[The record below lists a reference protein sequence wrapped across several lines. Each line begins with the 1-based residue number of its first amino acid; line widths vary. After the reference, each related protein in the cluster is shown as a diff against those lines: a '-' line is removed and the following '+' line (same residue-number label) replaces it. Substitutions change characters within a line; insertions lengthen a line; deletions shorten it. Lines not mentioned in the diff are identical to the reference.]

1 MGKTGSINMSYETG
15 LRIEEKVA
23 SLFQPDI
30 LLPAQ
35 YLDTF
40 RRKANLEPE
49 RELMLAVLEDAIW
62 CFQNYI
68 LARDSKRIGLF
79 RDAEAWIF
87 EENCDWLFSFENICE
102 LWGFNPQYVRQGLAR
117 WKERKSAER
126 RKARIYRLIPREARK
141 EPSVMTGERTGERLR
156 KAASGH

>member
-1 MGKTGSINMSYETG
+1 MTYQTG

-49 RELMLAVLEDAIW
+49 RELMLAVLEDTIC
-62 CFQNYI
+62 CFQKYI
-68 LARDSKRIGLF
+68 FARDGKRRGLF

-87 EENCDWLFSFENICE
+87 EENSDWLFSFENICE

-117 WKERKSAER
+117 WKERKLAER
-126 RKARIYRLIPREARK
+126 HKAKIYRLTPRLERAIPGL
-141 EPSVMTGERTGERLR
+141 EPSATAQEALQKV
-156 KAASGH
+156 ASR

>member
-1 MGKTGSINMSYETG
+1 MSYETG
-15 LRIEEKVA
+15 LRVEEKVA

-62 CFQNYI
+62 CFQKYI
-68 LARDSKRIGLF
+68 FFARDSKRRGLF
-79 RDAEAWIF
+79 CDAQEWIF
-87 EENCDWLFSFENICE
+87 EENSDWPFSFENICE
-102 LWGFNPQYVRQGLAR
+102 LLGFSPQYVRQGLVR
-117 WKERKSAER
+117 WKEKKLAER
-126 RKARIYRLIPREARK
+126 HKTRIYPLIPRLDRNKPGLELSRTAEEALQNVAGR
-141 EPSVMTGERTGERLR
+141 
-156 KAASGH
+156 